1 MSETTAMAVAALRV
15 AYPRQDFPD
24 DSVRLY
30 VRMLADLDAAAVSRA
45 VERLIRRSTFLP
57 SVAEIR
63 LETGE
68 EICPLPTAA
77 EAWTL
82 ATTKPS
88 DRPELPSEVREAIA
102 AMGGTYTIMHS
113 ERPETLRAQFL
124 RDYEQRRQTAM
135 LEAVGARAPRPPMLT
150 RAEQAFGVLPVGEI
164 PETESMRPRPV
175 WARWLRRQGINE
187 ENGARLNP
195 PTDEEKHDAI
205 TVLWEYAEQGDVDG
219 GIHAVGGQLHGEAQR
234 IMDEASA
241 A

>member
-1 MSETTAMAVAALRV
+1 MSETTAMAVAVLRI

-63 LETGE
+63 LETAE

-82 ATTKPS
+82 ATTRPA
-88 DRPELPSEVREAIA
+88 DRPELPIEVREAIA

-124 RDYEQRRQTAM
+124 RDYEQRRATAM
-135 LEAVGARAPRPPMLT
+135 LETVGARAPRPQLT
-150 RAEQAFGVLPVGEI
+150 RAEQAFGVLMPEYPEI
-164 PETESMRPRPV
+164 PETEAMRPRPV
-175 WARWLRRQGINE
+175 WARWLRRQASLVS
-187 ENGARLNP
+187 GALIDP
-195 PTDEEKHDAI
+195 WPTDEEKRDAI
-205 TVLWEYAEQGDVDG
+205 LVLAEAPLAFGAAYIPDE
-219 GIHAVGGQLHGEAQR
+219 LHREAQR